1 MDTAYWFMF
10 LARPLPASAH
20 YSHVPAAFINAWVA
34 SSDPV
39 IADHIARDA
48 IGKEQWQIMRLQEWS
63 VVSRQTYKYFPA
75 SLKHLDEALS
85 HGLAWTFT
93 CGRKKK
99 VRANRRQPECLKTF
113 APSPAAAAGLP
124 QNQPP
129 LPPTA
134 PQDVIPE
141 ASPPLT
147 APPYCSPR
155 WPSPR

>member
-85 HGLAWTFT
+85 HGHCLDFYLWPEEESA
-93 CGRKKK
+93 RKP
-99 VRANRRQPECLKTF
+99 Q
-113 APSPAAAAGLP
+113 AA
-124 QNQPP
+124 
-129 LPPTA
+129 
-134 PQDVIPE
+134 
-141 ASPPLT
+141 
-147 APPYCSPR
+147 
-155 WPSPR
+155 